1 MIITY
6 EFDVI
11 ENWALEFYLGQY
23 LAFLILIGAQPLC
36 RT

>member
-6 EFDVI
+6 EFDTR
-11 ENWALEFYLGQY
+11 ENWAIQSYLGQY
-23 LAFLILIGAQPLC
+23 LAFLILIGAQSLC

>member
-6 EFDVI
+6 EFDVRQ
-11 ENWALEFYLGQY
+11 NWALESYLGQY
-23 LAFLILIGAQPLC
+23 LAFLFLIGAQPLC